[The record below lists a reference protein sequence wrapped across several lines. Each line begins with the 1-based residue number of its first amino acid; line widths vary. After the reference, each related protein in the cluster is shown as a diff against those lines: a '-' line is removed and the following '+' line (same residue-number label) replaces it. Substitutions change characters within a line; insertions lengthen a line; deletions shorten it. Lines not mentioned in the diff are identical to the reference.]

1 MSSASISVTNG
12 VEVIETTTS
21 SFSEVVGG
29 VNNVANSTYQLMEGF
44 NVQHQTVQSVT
55 DKTQAIASG
64 IEESNAAVNEISIT
78 VDHLQ
83 ERTEALKRLVGQFK
97 V

>member
-1 MSSASISVTNG
+1 M
-12 VEVIETTTS
+12 
-21 SFSEVVGG
+21 
-29 VNNVANSTYQLMEGF
+29 ANTTYQLMEGF
-44 NVQHQTVQSVT
+44 NIQHQTVQNVN
-55 DKTQAIASG
+55 DKTQVIASG

-83 ERTEALKRLVGQFK
+83 ERTEALKILVGQFK

>member
-1 MSSASISVTNG
+1 
-12 VEVIETTTS
+12 
-21 SFSEVVGG
+21 
-29 VNNVANSTYQLMEGF
+29 MEGF
-44 NVQHQTVQSVT
+44 NIQHQTVQNVN
-55 DKTQAIASG
+55 DKTQVIASG

-83 ERTEALKRLVGQFK
+83 ERTEALKILVGQFK